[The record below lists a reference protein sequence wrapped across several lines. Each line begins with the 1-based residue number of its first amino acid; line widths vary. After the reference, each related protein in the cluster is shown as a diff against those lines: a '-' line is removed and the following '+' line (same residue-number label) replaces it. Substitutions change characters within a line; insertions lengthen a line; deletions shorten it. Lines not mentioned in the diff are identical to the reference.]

1 MLAVLG
7 PASGDLWH
15 PLLTRLGLMNMDMVQ
30 DLIQAAHHQ
39 PNDWYPLWLERMDT
53 LVISTPLQVIATKL
67 FSNQTLGETWM
78 DLVDHCYGQA
88 YASPDAWTA
97 ETASFTKIPFVRS
110 SFMSGSAIY
119 ERMKA
124 LSGQCRHF
132 QRTSEGS
139 EYTGPDEDY
148 ESTLAEWAGKARDGV
163 YLMDLPLDWITKQL
177 LVGGCPIHLMGF
189 ATDLNYL
196 CQRAGLPKTDMEA
209 LAFFA
214 PARPGGTPVGTAP
227 HLDCM
232 SLGVSLHTTVFGPA
246 QSANLVTLA
255 PLRVGE
261 LSNKTILQAFDMGC
275 ETAVKAHTPYA
286 APFVVSK
293 SQEVGEF
300 DCIRK

>member
-1 MLAVLG
+1 MQPPCIIHRLYREECGVRRDERDLGEEHVVNTQRQDGVYACSDKCPMLAVLG

-30 DLIQAAHHQ
+30 DLIQAAHPQ
-39 PNDWYPLWLERMDT
+39 PNDWCLLWLERMDT

-78 DLVDHCYGQA
+78 DLVDRCYGQA

-119 ERMKA
+119 EHMKV

-163 YLMDLPLDWITKQL
+163 YLMDLPLD
-177 LVGGCPIHLMGF
+177 
-189 ATDLNYL
+189 
-196 CQRAGLPKTDMEA
+196 
-209 LAFFA
+209 
-214 PARPGGTPVGTAP
+214 
-227 HLDCM
+227 
-232 SLGVSLHTTVFGPA
+232 
-246 QSANLVTLA
+246 
-255 PLRVGE
+255 
-261 LSNKTILQAFDMGC
+261 
-275 ETAVKAHTPYA
+275 
-286 APFVVSK
+286 
-293 SQEVGEF
+293 
-300 DCIRK
+300 